1 MRVLIT
7 IVIILAQ
14 LTKVVVSKREVEKGG
29 RSVLGVLVEVLL
41 PHVVQQVVR
50 VEQTLRLKEFKY
62 RQFPTELSAK
72 FSALVL

>member
-14 LTKVVVSKREVEKGG
+14 LTKVVVSKREVEKRG

-50 VEQTLRLKEFKY
+50 VEQTLRL
-62 RQFPTELSAK
+62 
-72 FSALVL
+72 